1 MTISKFN
8 GEGYKDPTSY
18 EALSKV
24 VRDSEDY
31 SYLPLVYICSPYAGE
46 VEINVIKAKKFSRF
60 AVNKRCI
67 PVTPHLLYPQFM
79 DDNNLSE
86 RNLARHINY
95 VLLGKCEE
103 LWVFGS
109 VVSSGMEHEIGVA
122 KKRNMKI
129 KYFSEELQEVAKP

>member
-46 VEINVIKAKKFSRF
+46 VETNVTKAKKFSRF
-60 AVNKRCI
+60 AVNKMCI
-67 PVTPHLLYPQFM
+67 PLTPHFLYPQFM
-79 DDNNLSE
+79 DDNNPAE
-86 RNLARHINY
+86 RNLASHINY

-109 VVSSGMEHEIGVA
+109 VVSPGMGHEIGIA

>member
-1 MTISKFN
+1 MAISKFN
-8 GEGYKDPTSY
+8 SEGYKDLTSY

-24 VRDSEDY
+24 AKEDLVS
-31 SYLPLVYICSPYAGE
+31 SYMPLVYICSPYAGR
-46 VEINVIKAKKFSRF
+46 VENNVLMAKQYSRF
-60 AVNKRCI
+60 ALAKKCI

-79 DDNNLSE
+79 DDNNPVE

-109 VVSSGMEHEIGVA
+109 VVSPGMEHEISVA

-129 KYFSEELQEVAKP
+129 KYFSEELQEVARL